1 MMDSENHGQEVL
13 SCLIGH
19 EHLFCFWQYA
29 PFWKCIDGALI
40 SCSSPK

>member
-19 EHLFCFWQYA
+19 EHLFAFDNMHH
-29 PFWKCIDGALI
+29 FENALMEH
-40 SCSSPK
+40 